1 MALVK
6 EAATKGSRTAF
17 ICDRITLIYQTS
29 ALFDKYRI
37 DHGII
42 QAGHWRWRPYE
53 RVQVCSSQTLA
64 RRGISTDF
72 RLVIVDEA
80 HTAYATTTKF
90 IMAHPDIITIGLTA
104 TPFTKGLGEVYS
116 RVVNVTTTDKLLDEG
131 WLAPIKAYASKAIDM
146 KGAALK
152 FDGEWTEQEMQ
163 TRGIKIIGDVIE
175 EWIDKT
181 GKHFGGPVKTI
192 VFSATVDH
200 GTELCRQFQAAGLN
214 FQQISYK
221 DGNDEG
227 RRALIEEFR
236 KPDSEIMGLVSCEV
250 LAKGFDVPDIRAGIM
265 CRPYRKSLSGHV
277 QQIGRLMR
285 PSPGKDF
292 ALLLDHAGNFLRFRD
307 DTAEFFANGVS
318 ALDDGAHDAKPRKD
332 PEEAEKKQMVC
343 GQCAYVMTVKMTH
356 CPACGWERPRRLV
369 PEHIAGTMH
378 EIGLKKSKAI
388 KVEEWLLD
396 KERVWRQIC
405 HHALERKGGDAI
417 AAERFGKAQYRSL
430 YGQWPRYAMR
440 NIEPE
445 PPDPRLVQRIRSN
458 LIRYFKRRESGGRA
472 LSAEEQ
478 QA

>member
-1 MALVK
+1 
-6 EAATKGSRTAF
+6 
-17 ICDRITLIYQTS
+17 
-29 ALFDKYRI
+29 
-37 DHGII
+37 
-42 QAGHWRWRPYE
+42 
-53 RVQVCSSQTLA
+53 
-64 RRGISTDF
+64 
-72 RLVIVDEA
+72 
-80 HTAYATTTKF
+80 
-90 IMAHPDIITIGLTA
+90 
-104 TPFTKGLGEVYS
+104 
-116 RVVNVTTTDKLLDEG
+116 
-131 WLAPIKAYASKAIDM
+131 
-146 KGAALK
+146 
-152 FDGEWTEQEMQ
+152 
-163 TRGIKIIGDVIE
+163 
-175 EWIDKT
+175 
-181 GKHFGGPVKTI
+181 
-192 VFSATVDH
+192 
-200 GTELCRQFQAAGLN
+200 
-214 FQQISYK
+214 
-221 DGNDEG
+221 
-227 RRALIEEFR
+227 
-236 KPDSEIMGLVSCEV
+236 
-250 LAKGFDVPDIRAGIM
+250 M
-265 CRPYRKSLSGHV
+265 CRPYRKSLSGHI

-285 PSPGKDF
+285 PSPAKDF

-343 GQCAYVMTVKMTH
+343 GRCAYIMTVKMTH

-378 EIGLKKSKAI
+378 EIGLKNSKAI

-417 AAERFGKAQYRSL
+417 AAERFAKAQYQNF
-430 YGQWPRYAMR
+430 YGQWPRHAMR